1 LRDLRPQTRAGGSRP
16 LVSHPDDIRCIFKIV
31 PTLDL
36 DQDEIVAVSRELIA
50 ETGLDGFS
58 MRKLAAALGV
68 NPMTIYLRFENKD
81 ALLDAVATAS
91 LADFQA
97 PTSNGPWATQVVD
110 LAVELR
116 RHLVADRET
125 LRLLGDGDRLT
136 SGLLGAVDRGLALMG
151 QICDG
156 PAETVKAFRVLF
168 WHVVGS
174 ALVAGTVSTLPGTQG
189 GLSEAFAAEGAD
201 YPGLGRY
208 AEHFGPVDPEEL
220 FAYTT
225 HLLVNRL
232 GADAGSLP
240 EEALS

>member
-1 LRDLRPQTRAGGSRP
+1 
-16 LVSHPDDIRCIFKIV
+16 
-31 PTLDL
+31 
-36 DQDEIVAVSRELIA
+36 
-50 ETGLDGFS
+50 
-58 MRKLAAALGV
+58 
-68 NPMTIYLRFENKD
+68 
-81 ALLDAVATAS
+81 
-91 LADFQA
+91 
-97 PTSNGPWATQVVD
+97 
-110 LAVELR
+110 
-116 RHLVADRET
+116 
-125 LRLLGDGDRLT
+125 
-136 SGLLGAVDRGLALMG
+136 MG
-151 QICDG
+151 QIYDG

-232 GADAGSLP
+232 EADAGSLP